1 MNRSKPIRRVSVVV
15 VALSLLGSATACSG
29 GGGEPVAANPTPA
42 PAPATVP
49 APLPSTTTTEAPAPP
64 SWALTG
70 EPLTDAAG
78 AARPA
83 VVAKIDNSPDA
94 RPHAGINQ
102 ADLVYEV
109 LVEGITRFAAVYHS
123 TPADPVGPVRSAR
136 STDIDLLG
144 NLHRPLLVWSG
155 GNPTVTA
162 QVQQAQAE
170 GLLVDVS
177 HSVGVAHYW
186 RSSERVAPHN
196 LYTNVS
202 AIRDNFAPPE
212 STGPGPLLLYR
223 AAGEPL
229 AAGDPVSG
237 AFIEFGPGNVV
248 EYVWDGPRSC
258 WRRYQVDQDHPRA
271 ESAFVDAQGQQVCPP
286 NVVVQLATYGTSAA
300 DVNSPQAYTVGEGEA
315 VVLTDGRMVR
325 GRWSRPAREAALA
338 LTTAEGA
345 PVGLTRG
352 RTWVAVP
359 RVGSQ
364 VAPLAPE
371 TAAELLT
378 YAR

>member
-1 MNRSKPIRRVSVVV
+1 MNRSKPIRRVSA
-15 VALSLLGSATACSG
+15 VAITLSLVGTASACSG
-29 GGGEPVAANPTPA
+29 GGGAPVAADPTPA
-42 PAPATVP
+42 PTTAPTSPPV
-49 APLPSTTTTEAPAPP
+49 PSTTTTAAPAAPT
-64 SWALTG
+64 WALTG
-70 EPLTDAAG
+70 ELLADPAA
-78 AARPA
+78 ATRPA

-162 QVQQAQAE
+162 QVRQAQTD

-202 AIRDNFAPPE
+202 AIRDNFAPPD
-212 STGPGPLLLYR
+212 SVGPGPLLLYR

-229 AAGDPVSG
+229 ALGDPVSG

-248 EYVWDGPRSC
+248 EYVWDPSRAC
-258 WRRYQVDQDHPRA
+258 WRRYQIDQDHPRP

-286 NVVVQLATYGTSAA
+286 NVVVQLAPYGTSAA
-300 DVNSPQAYTVGEGEA
+300 DVNSPQAYTVGEGDA

-325 GRWSRPAREAALA
+325 GRWSRPARETALA
-338 LTTAEGA
+338 LTAADGT

-371 TAAELLT
+371 TSAELLT